1 MADKLENIFNE
12 CLDRI
17 SQGESIES
25 CLRSYPKEAAQLEPL
40 LRTAMGFSCRVSATR
55 PRPEFKVQARA
66 QLRFQAAQLDTT
78 QAKQPQRTGFFTWQR
93 AWAVALATVLICVLT
108 GAGTVA
114 ASADAL
120 PDQPLYQ
127 VKLATEQVKVA
138 FAVSDEKKAEVYS
151 QLAETR
157 AMEIAAMA
165 QQGKTEL
172 VVDTTDRLANNLEK
186 ADSAI
191 ARLEEATAQAAA
203 SATTQPTAT
212 TTPMPT
218 PSQAPTQPTP
228 MPTPTPTSIPTS
240 TPTSTT
246 ATGET
251 AAPATT
257 QTTPSAV
264 KTPEPSKAE
273 ATKARKVEQLNQE
286 IAKHNERSLAALEKA
301 LDQAPSQ
308 AKPALQ
314 RAIQTVSEKSS
325 RKPAHKPSTEGQ
337 NQVPSATTSNQT
349 QPQDPTPI
357 QDQTHKP
364 GLTQSH
370 R

>member
-25 CLRSYPKEAAQLEPL
+25 CLSSYPKEAAQLEPL
-40 LRTAMGFSCRVSATR
+40 LRTAMGFSWRVSAIR
-55 PRPEFKVQARA
+55 PRPEFKVQTRA
-66 QLRFQAAQLDTT
+66 QLRFQAVQLDTI
-78 QAKQPQRTGFFTWQR
+78 QAKQPQHTGFFTWQR
-93 AWAVALATVLICVLT
+93 AWAVALTTVLICVLT

-127 VKLATEQVKVA
+127 VKLAAEQVKVA

-172 VVDTTDRLANNLEK
+172 VVATTDRLANNLEK

-203 SATTQPTAT
+203 SATTQPTAP

-218 PSQAPTQPTP
+218 PTQAPTQPTP
-228 MPTPTPTSIPTS
+228 MPTSTPTPTP
-240 TPTSTT
+240 TT
-246 ATGET
+246 AAGET
-251 AAPATT
+251 AAPPTT

-264 KTPEPSKAE
+264 NAPPSKVKTAE
-273 ATKARKVEQLNQE
+273 ARKVEQLNQE
-286 IAKHNERSLAALEKA
+286 IAKNNEKSLAALEKA

-314 RAIQTVSEKSS
+314 RAIQTISEKGS
-325 RKPAHKPSTEGQ
+325 RKPANQPSTEGQ
-337 NQVPSATTSNQT
+337 NQVPSPTTSNQT
-349 QPQDPTPI
+349 QPQNLPPI